1 MDENQFE
8 QAQLREEQQRTEA
21 LANRVQ
27 YQGESAFE
35 CDSCS
40 GEIPEARRK
49 AVPGCQRCVCCQQL
63 WELKRV

>member
-1 MDENQFE
+1 MDEYQFE

-27 YQGESAFE
+27 YQGESERE
-35 CDSCS
+35 CESCD

-49 AVPGCQRCVCCQQL
+49 AVPGCQRCTECQAL
-63 WELKRV
+63 LERRV